1 MKGEM
6 KKMKYSF
13 PIRPSFSWDGVK
25 KKGTPAPCSLSLT
38 INTNGR
44 RRFSSVN
51 DLRKALRGQ
60 SFPKWIILADD
71 PWCRVEVEVKNLN
84 YGQLWFLGEVGA
96 TLSPAEEA
104 IFLTLDQIDQE
115 NLLEGFLGA
124 YELEPI
130 RPIGFD
136 VRRSGEIE
144 PRVYFKFDR

>member
-1 MKGEM
+1 
-6 KKMKYSF
+6 MKYSF
-13 PIRPSFSWDGVK
+13 SIRPGFSWDGVK
-25 KKGTPAPCSLSLT
+25 KEGAPAPRSLSLT
-38 INTNGR
+38 INTNGKYK
-44 RRFSSVN
+44 FPSVN

-71 PWCRVEVEVKNLN
+71 PWYRVEVEVKNLN
-84 YGQLWFLGEVGA
+84 FGQLWFLGNVGA
-96 TLSPAEEA
+96 SLSPAEEA

-130 RPIGFD
+130 MPIGFD
-136 VRRSGEIE
+136 VGRPGEIE